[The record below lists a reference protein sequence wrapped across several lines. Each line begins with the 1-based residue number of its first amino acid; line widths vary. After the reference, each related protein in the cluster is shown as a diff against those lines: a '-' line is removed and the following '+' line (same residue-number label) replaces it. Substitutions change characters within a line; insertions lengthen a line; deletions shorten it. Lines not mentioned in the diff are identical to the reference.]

1 MTVGMKARMRAVILL
16 PTHCREIALDHR
28 LVEQSV
34 EKLCAKGCRSVWA
47 DIEALE
53 AGQRLPEVEGL
64 SREELALV
72 IGELKSIMSVYEG
85 SCAAV

>member
-1 MTVGMKARMRAVILL
+1 M
-16 PTHCREIALDHR
+16 DHR
-28 LVEQSV
+28 SVAQSV

-47 DIEALE
+47 DLEALE

>member
-1 MTVGMKARMRAVILL
+1 M
-16 PTHCREIALDHR
+16 DHS

-34 EKLCAKGCRSVWA
+34 EKLCGKGCRSVWA
-47 DIEALE
+47 DIDALE

-64 SREELALV
+64 SREEVALV
-72 IGELKSIMSVYEG
+72 IKELKSIMSVYEG

>member
-1 MTVGMKARMRAVILL
+1 M
-16 PTHCREIALDHR
+16 DHR
-28 LVEQSV
+28 SVEQSV

-47 DIEALE
+47 DLEALE